1 MAFRQYNINKPAKYR
16 FFFRNINGVR
26 FHYTYTGMAY
36 AGKPMYSCPNL
47 STDLYYLASTYEYVK
62 ILVHNLDRIS
72 TLQARN
78 LSLDRFYTSLELAE
92 RPWKKNITL
101 VDTWQTMR
109 KGVSEVSSLSDPE
122 PLSTKVFWE
131 ETKPHLTITSYV
143 VKPKSMSKP
152 NVLILSTMQSILGVT
167 KDDRKEKPLIIKLY
181 GFAKRGA
188 DVVDQ
193 NMRNYSVKPKSWK

>member
-1 MAFRQYNINKPAKYR
+1 M
-16 FFFRNINGVR
+16 
-26 FHYTYTGMAY
+26 
-36 AGKPMYSCPNL
+36 
-47 STDLYYLASTYEYVK
+47 E
-62 ILVHNLDRIS
+62 
-72 TLQARN
+72 
-78 LSLDRFYTSLELAE
+78 
-92 RPWKKNITL
+92 KNITL

-131 ETKPHLTITSYV
+131 ETKPYLTITSYV

-152 NVLILSTMQSILGVT
+152 NVLILSTMQPILGVT
-167 KDDRKEKPLIIKLY
+167 KDDRKEKPLIIKFY